1 MAAAS
6 ASGMEE
12 VLDIATEWLV
22 GVSEWVIL
30 IIDAIALAIVVIAVA
45 EAFVGGL
52 RLMLR
57 GPNGHE
63 RRDVWL
69 RFARWLVAALTFQ
82 LAADIIETSI
92 TEDWNSLVRIGVI
105 AVVRTLLN
113 YFLER
118 DLKEMREEQRARDEA
133 APAEAAP

>member
-1 MAAAS
+1 
-6 ASGMEE
+6 MEE
-12 VLDIATEWLV
+12 VLDTATEGLV
-22 GVSEWVIL
+22 AVTEWVIL
-30 IIDAIALAIVVIAVA
+30 IIDVIALAIVVIAVA
-45 EAFVGGL
+45 EAFVAGL
-52 RLMLR
+52 RLMMH
-57 GPNGHE
+57 GPSGHE
-63 RRDVWL
+63 RREVWL

-118 DLKEMREEQRARDEA
+118 DLKEVREEQHARDEA
-133 APAEAAP
+133 ARAEAAP